1 MKKTNAIILILLLF
15 VASCHKDNPP
25 PEPNPDEL
33 GKGIFI
39 INEGNYNS
47 GNASLTYYES
57 ETKKTTN
64 QLFYK
69 QNNAPLGD
77 VAQSITVYGERAYIV
92 ANNSGLIYIINR
104 KTAKYE
110 GKITDLVSPRH
121 ILFIDDNKAYISDLS
136 SSKLTI
142 INPQD
147 FTILGKIEI
156 GRTSEE
162 MLKIGDEV
170 FIANWSAYNQSKT
183 NNQIMIVNSL
193 QDILIDSITVGIEPN
208 SMVIDKN
215 GMLWVLCSGGFE
227 NTEKASLWQINPAE
241 RKVLQTIVFPDI
253 NNSPT
258 ALEINKEGDRLYFIN
273 QSVFRMSINE
283 TQIPTE
289 PFIQGVA
296 ELPYAISVDKQ
307 NNEIYLTDA
316 LDYTR
321 DGLVYR
327 FNPEGQILDTI
338 SVGIIPGSIGFNN

>member
-1 MKKTNAIILILLLF
+1 MKKINPIILLLLLF

-25 PEPNPDEL
+25 TKPNPGEL

-39 INEGNYNS
+39 VNEGNFNS

-57 ETKKTTN
+57 ETKKTTS

-69 QNNAPLGD
+69 QNSAPLGD
-77 VAQSITVYGERAYIV
+77 VAQSITVYGEKAYIV
-92 ANNSGLIYIINR
+92 VNNSGIIYVINR
-104 KTAKYE
+104 KTAMFE

-307 NNEIYLTDA
+307 NNEIYLSDV

-321 DGLVYR
+321 NGLVYH

-338 SVGIIPGSIGFNN
+338 SAGIIPGSIGFNN

>member
-15 VASCHKDNPP
+15 VASCHKDNLP

-296 ELPYAISVDKQ
+296 ELSYAISVDKQ
-307 NNEIYLTDA
+307 NNEIYLSDV

-321 DGLVYR
+321 NGLVYH

-338 SVGIIPGSIGFNN
+338 SAGIIPGCIGFNN